1 MEKNFRK
8 FTDEVFLSNKQY
20 RDRGETTFSK
30 FVSSNG
36 SVTGTL
42 MLDPRRANGDE
53 EQELPVAIRIQYN
66 GKKVYLRI
74 GKTYKLEEWRVL
86 CELERQGRNKN
97 ATERKELRTRISKV
111 EDMVNALVDNGIFTL
126 KRLQERFSGITPE
139 ERTIYSVWDKYIA
152 DRKIDKLG
160 TARTNID
167 VKRRFVKQM
176 GTNVSFG
183 DIDRAFILKWTK
195 AMKKYGLSATT
206 IGISLRTFR
215 AIIKVCIDEGL
226 IKGDIKEIFKDTGY
240 NKSNSR
246 KHEFLDVATMRQLY
260 DFWEKKEAR
269 DENGKE
275 LFYSHEKEAVFRD
288 LGLFLFMYLGDG
300 QNLAD
305 TLRLEYD
312 EWYFSTHGKQLR
324 FYRQKTHDR
333 NESASEVIFP
343 ITQELKKIIE
353 EYGNEP
359 ELGKRVFPILP
370 TLIMPDKELWV
381 IQRYNKYPLAELI

>member
-139 ERTIYSVWDKYIA
+139 ERTIYSIWDKYIA

-176 GTNVSFG
+176 ETNVSFG

-215 AIIKVCIDEGL
+215 AIIKVCIDEGTYKADTIISNPPYSLSWVPVNDERFDGYKLAPKSKADYAFILDGIYSLKNNGTAVYILPHGVLFRGQAEGDIRQNL
-226 IKGDIKEIFKDTGY
+226 IKKTKQNFKREQEIA
-240 NKSNSR
+240 SCRER
-246 KHEFLDVATMRQLY
+246 KFDEFIARTLSMLSKRQ
-260 DFWEKKEAR
+260 
-269 DENGKE
+269 
-275 LFYSHEKEAVFRD
+275 
-288 LGLFLFMYLGDG
+288 
-300 QNLAD
+300 
-305 TLRLEYD
+305 
-312 EWYFSTHGKQLR
+312 
-324 FYRQKTHDR
+324 
-333 NESASEVIFP
+333 I
-343 ITQELKKIIE
+343 
-353 EYGNEP
+353 
-359 ELGKRVFPILP
+359 
-370 TLIMPDKELWV
+370 
-381 IQRYNKYPLAELI
+381 